1 MRPRSVKPET
11 IITLC
16 MDSKVSRL
24 LSAAE
29 QGNVLFVT
37 DLLEKGHHVDWSDEE
52 GVNALHSAAANGNEN
67 VVRLLLSRGAS
78 LEARTIYGWTALM
91 LASYYGHFMVCWI
104 LLQHK
109 SNIHAKSDLGSTA
122 LDCAARN
129 GHVQI
134 VALLIEA
141 GGQQVRDSGT
151 KAAELSLNKALMT
164 AAQHGQ
170 EAALKL
176 LVEKGAEVNHR
187 EESTGWTSLM
197 LAAVNGHMTAAQ
209 ILVHFGADTNA
220 LNIIDQTALE
230 VAVVRQKTDVQGFL
244 DERTSTRPQIKG
256 QKCVRPSIIEA
267 ARDGNV
273 ALVRE
278 LLDQGDVD
286 KNSTDEDGAT
296 PLMYA
301 AMRGHLSVV
310 QLLIDRGVDVDKQD
324 EASGWTALMQAT
336 FYGFKDVAKLLI
348 KSGADVNIQGNNGC
362 RAFDIGSIIGNTEIV
377 RLLASVS
384 MQLPSTPKSY
394 YKKPS
399 SVPPGKESIDS
410 ICPIGKSEKEI
421 SKIDSDF
428 LESHGGKQRW
438 WSKLSSRF
446 RNLNVTFKMQSNNK
460 IQVMHLSK
468 SLEEL
473 GVQENTGEKL
483 SLPDTSKR
491 SVSTS
496 TGVTLRSLASVITD
510 SPLKH
515 SGRYRPQSLA
525 LVSHVTKLPDDVITP
540 VVPPPLPSSSFELPS
555 MQRRQHDNLEEVSR
569 PQHPSNIS
577 SNSSV
582 LPSVSWANKK
592 GGKMGSPES
601 SYSTASFPSSASN
614 NSGSRTLRASS
625 PLSDTAFNLMSAM
638 SSSLWHKAGRSC
650 ISPTPSLVPIQSPP
664 AKHQSVQKGSSDSSL
679 PGHVDDTRT
688 HRYRSPCLKDTY
700 CYKTSLDTSEDDLEN
715 ILKKLS
721 LEKYQSIFEEQEV
734 DMEAF
739 LTLNDSDLSELG
751 VTQKD
756 ARQQILTAI
765 AELNSGKDR
774 QRQHQ
779 HEALSN
785 YHDNRKSPGTSG
797 YVSPS
802 TRSNLPHWPLK

>member
-129 GHVQI
+129 GYVQI

-176 LVEKGAEVNHR
+176 LLEKGAEVNHR

-256 QKCVRPSIIEA
+256 QKFVRPSIIEA
-267 ARDGNV
+267 ATDGNV

-394 YKKPS
+394 YKCKKPS
-399 SVPPGKESIDS
+399 SVPSGKESIADS

-428 LESHGGKQRW
+428 LESHGGKRW
-438 WSKLSSRF
+438 WSQLSRIF

-468 SLEEL
+468 SLEEP

-496 TGVTLRSLASVITD
+496 TGVTSRSLASVITD

-515 SGRYRPQSLA
+515 SGGYRPQSLA

-555 MQRRQHDNLEEVSR
+555 MQRRQHNDNLEEVSR
-569 PQHPSNIS
+569 PQYPSNIS

-582 LPSVSWANKK
+582 LPSVSWAHKK

-614 NSGSRTLRASS
+614 NSGSRTLRQ
-625 PLSDTAFNLMSAM
+625 DTAFNLMSAM
-638 SSSLWHKAGRSC
+638 SSSLWHKAN
-650 ISPTPSLVPIQSPP
+650 PPSLVPIQSPP
-664 AKHQSVQKGSSDSSL
+664 AEHQSLQKGSSNSSL
-679 PGHVDDTRT
+679 PGHVDDTHR

-700 CYKTSLDTSEDDLEN
+700 CYKTSLDYSEDDLEN

-785 YHDNRKSPGTSG
+785 YRSRKSPGTSG